1 MGKKKK
7 KEKTVF
13 IDDGS
18 TIVDFSSFNKGLS
31 RRESLYS
38 SKGRNKSQRFK
49 ECFRTYIEAVKMMLV
64 PMFITI
70 GVITLAFLLVYLI
83 L

>member
-1 MGKKKK
+1 MSKKKK
-7 KEKTVF
+7 KEKTIY

-18 TIVDFSSFNKGLS
+18 SIFDMSALSHGLPRKDSRYGSNKL
-31 RRESLYS
+31 
-38 SKGRNKSQRFK
+38 SQRPTFR
-49 ECFRTYIEAVKMMLV
+49 ECFRTYIEAVKMMIK

>member
-1 MGKKKK
+1 MSKNKK
-7 KEKTVF
+7 KEKKIY

-18 TIVDFSSFNKGLS
+18 SIADMSALDNGLLNKN
-31 RRESLYS
+31 SLYS
-38 SKGRNKSQRFK
+38 SGRAPRPTFK
-49 ECFRTYIEAVKMMLV
+49 ECFRTYIEAVKMMIK

-70 GVITLAFLLVYLI
+70 GIITIAFLIVYFI